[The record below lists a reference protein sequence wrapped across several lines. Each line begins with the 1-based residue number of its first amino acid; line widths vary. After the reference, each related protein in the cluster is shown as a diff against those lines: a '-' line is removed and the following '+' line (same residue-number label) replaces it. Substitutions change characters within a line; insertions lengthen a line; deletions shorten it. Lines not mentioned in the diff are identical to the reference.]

1 MLENWKRPLGWA
13 LSLGLAAFFSPA
25 WAAPTVGQPGA
36 LNYVEGQASIGS
48 RTVSSHDVGSASL
61 NAGEVLST
69 GNGRA
74 EFLLTPGVF
83 MRVGK
88 NSAVRMQSPEL
99 TNTRVDVLKG
109 EAMVE
114 ADLMHK
120 EDRIVVGEQG
130 ALTELDKKGVYAF
143 NADTQNVRV
152 YDGKATVNVGDQQVK
167 LSKGREL
174 ALNQQL
180 KAEKFDRDSA
190 EAADPLYSW
199 SKLRS
204 EYLADATAATAQT
217 YIVDGGAWYGPGWYW
232 NPWWSMYSF
241 IPGDG
246 FFYNP
251 FGWGLYSPV
260 YFYYRAPLMYPHG
273 RAFAGGSA
281 PIIAGRGRWRGGTGA
296 IAPRMQAPAMRAPAM
311 RSGPVMGPRM
321 GGGFAGGRG
330 GGFHR

>member
-13 LSLGLAAFFSPA
+13 LSLGLAVICA
-25 WAAPTVGQPGA
+25 WAAPTVAQPGA
-36 LNYVEGQASIGS
+36 LNYVEGQASIDN
-48 RTVSSHDVGSASL
+48 RAVSSHDVGSASL

-88 NSAVRMQSPEL
+88 NSAVRMESPEL

-120 EDRIVVGEQG
+120 EDRIVVGQQG

-143 NADTQNVRV
+143 DADNQNIRV
-152 YDGKATVNVGDQQVK
+152 FDGKATVNEGDQQVK
-167 LSKGREL
+167 LGKGHEL
-174 ALNQQL
+174 ALDQAL
-180 KAEKFDRDSA
+180 KSEKFDRDSA

-260 YFYYRAPLMYPHG
+260 YFSYRVPLMYPRG
-273 RAFAGGSA
+273 RAFTGGRA
-281 PIIAGRGRWRGGTGA
+281 PIAAGRGATSA
-296 IAPRMQAPAMRAPAM
+296 IAPRMRAPALRAPAM
-311 RSGPVMGPRM
+311 RSGPAIGGRMGGRM